1 MQRILFIKKFSSKYF
16 CQELNNRLSFYT
28 LICRKKFSGGDFMI
42 MIIIVECVDDDHRSE
57 GHSGGLLAQHAIWG
71 ILDIFLWKTQQIS
84 SICMWKNT
92 TNILDIFLWKKQQ
105 ISWIFPVE
113 KNNKYPQY
121 LLVAKL
127 KKWRTPSWIFPVEKS
142 KYPSK
147 FSMENGNNYRS
158 ACNIQHVQNI
168 TASFTYSSK

>member
-28 LICRKKFSGGDFMI
+28 LICRKEFSGGDFMI

-84 SICMWKNT
+84 SISFDGKIEKVENT
-92 TNILDIFLWKKQQ
+92 ILDISCGKEQ
-105 ISWIFPVE
+105 V
-113 KNNKYPQY
+113 PQ
-121 LLVAKL
+121 
-127 KKWRTPSWIFPVEKS
+127 
-142 KYPSK
+142 
-147 FSMENGNNYRS
+147 
-158 ACNIQHVQNI
+158 
-168 TASFTYSSK
+168 